1 MANKPPFKRPA
12 AKPVD
17 PNQLVHA
24 DFRWFVTHF
33 PAEHLKAK
41 KIKRTSFVAVGLTL
55 AQFGRYEDGTRV
67 RPSTKTLHM
76 LTGAHE
82 DTIKKVLDLL
92 VALHVLEVVGLHQ
105 GENGGQPYP
114 EFRFRK
120 SAAVKLVL
128 AKRNAADWD
137 ELRPPTESR
146 DPEPSQPVRAN
157 PTAEVANPTAEDNRN
172 TSNTSNSSVAN
183 APSPLSSSEDESSQ
197 EQEFDDGWEEFARSF
212 DELDAKNNEPSFEE
226 QWQQL
231 VERAER

>member
-1 MANKPPFKRPA
+1 MANKPPYKRST

-17 PNQLVHA
+17 PNELVHA
-24 DFRWFVTHF
+24 DFRWFITHF

-67 RPSTKTLHM
+67 RPSTKALHM
-76 LTGAHE
+76 MTGAHE
-82 DTIKKVLDLL
+82 NTIKKVLDLL

-105 GENGGQPYP
+105 GENGGQPYR
-114 EFRFRK
+114 EFRFRR

-128 AKRNAADWD
+128 AKRNATDWD
-137 ELRPPTESR
+137 ELRPKPR
-146 DPEPSQPVRAN
+146 DPERQPQPIRAN

-183 APSPLSSSEDESSQ
+183 APSSLSSSGDESSQ
-197 EQEFDDGWEEFARSF
+197 EEDPDDGWDEFARSIY
-212 DELDAKNNEPSFEE
+212 ELDSKSNGPSFEE
-226 QWQQL
+226 HWQQL
-231 VERAER
+231 VAEAKR